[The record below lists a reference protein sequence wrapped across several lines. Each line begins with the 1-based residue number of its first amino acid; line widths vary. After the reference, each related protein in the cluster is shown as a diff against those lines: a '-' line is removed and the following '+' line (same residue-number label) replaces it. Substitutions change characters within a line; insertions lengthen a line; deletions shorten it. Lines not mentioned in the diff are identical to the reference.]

1 MVIKETGHK
10 GEREEYKGRGQG
22 YLSQRDK
29 GLPLDREETHIAHRQ
44 MSVCKGNG
52 ANLTLG

>member
-1 MVIKETGHK
+1 MVIKETGYK

-29 GLPLDREETHIAHRQ
+29 GLPLDR
-44 MSVCKGNG
+44 
-52 ANLTLG
+52 